1 MANFIKTISIKNRLL
16 FLAGLSVS
24 GFFIFGF
31 LSYSTLNQFKV
42 NGPLYKRIMQGKDL
56 IADVLPP
63 PEYII
68 ETYLISL
75 QLLDETN
82 PQSIDVLIE
91 NAKRL
96 KGEYDTRHEFWVK
109 EEFGN
114 TAKDNQL
121 KDAITRQSFEPAIQF
136 HKTFFD
142 EFLPLIQKGE
152 RDKARELAG
161 SILKPKYEEQR
172 IGIDKVVAMSIERNK
187 NDELKGAKKVKW
199 MASILFII
207 GLGISVIII
216 FLYFMLIRQIILPL
230 MQVVITAEK
239 IAQGDFTAD
248 KLNISSSNE
257 IGRLGMAF
265 NKLIDSLQN
274 ILSQVLTTADKVASS
289 AQELSSA
296 SEEMNASAQEV
307 SGAIQSVAKGASTQA
322 ERAAQTSKAMEMASI
337 TLNQAV
343 ADAQAASRAVSQ
355 TSEMAQKGNST
366 AQAAV
371 DKITRLAGT
380 VVETAKVV
388 KVLGERSQAIGEI
401 TDTITSI
408 ADQTNLLALNA
419 AIEAARAGEAGR
431 GFAVVAEEVR
441 KLAEGSAEA
450 VRKIGSLIKSIQS
463 EAKEAV
469 SSIQTSSK
477 EVQGG
482 MDEVS
487 KIMDMLGEINKSV
500 QEANVL
506 ANQISSALLQQVR
519 DNEEVT
525 ESVTDVSN
533 ISKESASTAEE
544 VASSTE
550 EQNSAIEEM
559 SASAQELADLSL
571 NLKNLVTK
579 LPDFLNS

>member
-16 FLAGLSVS
+16 LLVGLSVA

-42 NGPLYKRIMQGKDL
+42 NGPLYKKIVQGKDL

-75 QLLDETN
+75 QLLDETDPAKVN
-82 PQSIDVLIE
+82 NLIE

-114 TAKDNQL
+114 TGKDKEL

-152 RDKARELAG
+152 RAKARELAG
-161 SILKPKYEEQR
+161 SILKPNYEEHR

-187 NDELKGAKKVKW
+187 NDELTGANKIKW
-199 MASILFII
+199 MTLVLLTI
-207 GLGISVIII
+207 GLGVSAFII
-216 FLYFMLIRQIILPL
+216 FLYLMLIRQIILPL
-230 MQVVITAEK
+230 LQVVTTAEK
-239 IAQGDFTAD
+239 IAQGDFSAD
-248 KLNISSSNE
+248 KLNISSSDE
-257 IGRLGMAF
+257 IGRLGAVF

-274 ILSQVLTTADKVASS
+274 IFSQVLTTADKVASS
-289 AQELSSA
+289 AQELSSS
-296 SEEMNASAQEV
+296 SEEMNASTQEV

-322 ERAAQTSKAMEMASI
+322 ERAAQTSEAMEKASV
-337 TLNQAV
+337 TLKQAV
-343 ADAQAASRAVSQ
+343 ANAQSTSAAVSQ
-355 TSEMAQKGNST
+355 TSERAQKGQST

-371 DKITRLAGT
+371 DKITRLTDT
-380 VVETAKVV
+380 VVETAKVIQG
-388 KVLGERSQAIGEI
+388 LGEKSQAIGEI

-450 VRKIGSLIKSIQS
+450 VRKISKLIKSIQS
-463 EAKEAV
+463 ETQEAV

-477 EVQGG
+477 EVQEGRA
-482 MDEVS
+482 EVS
-487 KIMDMLGEINKSV
+487 RIMDMLGEINKSV
-500 QEANVL
+500 QEVNAL
-506 ANQISSALLQQVR
+506 ANQISSSLLQQVK

-525 ESVTDVSN
+525 KAVTDVSN
-533 ISKESASTAEE
+533 IAKESASTAEE
-544 VASSTE
+544 VSSSTE
-550 EQNSAIEEM
+550 EQTASMQEM
-559 SASAQELADLSL
+559 SASAQELSNLAVS
-571 NLKNLVTK
+571 LKNLVTK
-579 LPDFLNS
+579 FKIKQG